1 MRVTKITI
9 ICWAIPKREQINN
22 DDMFMHVWEIL
33 EKSPW
38 IVVRL
43 AIGYRERERERERE
57 RLGIKAKWIYDFL
70 GSGIK
75 AKRIYDFLGS
85 NISER

>member
-1 MRVTKITI
+1 MRDT
-9 ICWAIPKREQINN
+9 
-22 DDMFMHVWEIL
+22 WEIAMDCR
-33 EKSPW
+33 E
-38 IVVRL
+38 
-43 AIGYRERERERERE
+43 IGDWVQRERERERE